1 MSRSRTE
8 LSYLAEVVAP
18 RDLEASIASA
28 RGMFGALAGES
39 ISLEIATG
47 AAGGPRWYVRS
58 ATEAGLERALT
69 QLRAAYPQAR
79 AERIAPERAD
89 LDPVRVLGAEQA
101 AVVELRPSTG
111 NILSLRSDWRNEPS
125 PLTGVLARAAPRGD
139 ERVVCRLT
147 LGPAPAGA
155 AGRLHRRAA
164 PAGAPR
170 REPAGDPGPSALP
183 LVGALAIAAGGL
195 QGWQWYAAGEWL
207 LLLAGGACV
216 FVGLPLAGALAMRM
230 LRSPE
235 PLPPRVVEQKLGSPL
250 VSASLEVHAIGW
262 HDSGPERLRLLARE
276 TAAAYGAYD
285 AAGGGLRPAAP
296 RAPRRRPDRKLP
308 LLLNTAELAG
318 LWHLPDQA
326 GAPAG
331 IRRTTA
337 QRLPPAPGHAA
348 RGARVGASDADGTDA
363 PVHLPAPLLHR
374 NQLIVAKTR
383 RGKSTLLRHLAARVM
398 EGAAGGS
405 DETALVVVDPHQD
418 LAEAVLDAVPPELA
432 DRTTYLDFA
441 NLERPVGLNLLD
453 VALFPDRDRTT
464 EHIVTMMNRL
474 WPANWGPR
482 MEGALR
488 ASLLALLDANRH
500 YEREAQFTLLD
511 VAPMLTDRELR
522 ERVLDQVQDPAV
534 RAWWRDN
541 YDRAGRVLQQQ
552 TANPVTSK
560 IGRFTV
566 TEASRLVFG
575 QARSTF
581 DPRAIVRDGGVLV
594 VNTAVGALGEGAASL
609 VGATL
614 LNLLGLLIEE
624 QVALPPERRRKV
636 IGLIDESSTLGAVDY
651 TRMLSELGKYG
662 ASFVLVTQ
670 SLAKLD
676 AIDRNLAPTIFANS
690 DGLTV
695 FGVSAEDARRLTP
708 ELGGGIEVPDLVS
721 LDDFTCYARWW
732 DGRARPPAFSF
743 RVDPPPATVPGR
755 ARAIAARSAARVGRP
770 REQVVEEITRALW
783 ERSPSRSSDRRE
795 RKSREEVAE
804 AGPGSAAGAGAA
816 DTTPTS
822 TADQRESPRTPRQP
836 LRGNDH
842 RGHHHQGRH
851 A

>member
-1 MSRSRTE
+1 MPQAAESSH
-8 LSYLAEVVAP
+8 LAEIVPP
-18 RDLEASIASA
+18 RDLDGGIASA
-28 RGMFGALAGES
+28 RGMLGALAGERLT
-39 ISLEIATG
+39 LEIAMG
-47 AAGGPRWYVRS
+47 PAGPRWYVRGGS
-58 ATEAGLERALT
+58 GEGLERALA

-79 AERIAPERAD
+79 AEPVPAERSD
-89 LDPVRVLGAEQA
+89 LDPVRLLGAERS
-101 AVVELRPSTG
+101 AVVELRPS
-111 NILSLRSDWRNEPS
+111 SRDVPALRSDWRGEPS
-125 PLTGVLARAAPRGD
+125 PLTGVLARAAPEGD
-139 ERVVCRLT
+139 ERVVCRLAI
-147 LGPAPAGA
+147 GPAPRGA
-155 AGRLHRRAA
+155 AGRIERRAERPGRA
-164 PAGAPR
+164 QRDSAGP
-170 REPAGDPGPSALP
+170 PGPSPVPIAA
-183 LVGALAIAAGGL
+183 ALAVAVAGL
-195 QGWQWYAAGEWL
+195 QGWQWYSAGEWL
-207 LLLAGGACV
+207 PLLAGAACL
-216 FVGLPLAGALAMRM
+216 FVALPLAGAIAMRL

-235 PLPPRVVEQKLGSPL
+235 PLPPRVVEQKLASPL
-250 VSASLEVHAIGW
+250 LQARLEVHAIGGRGSEP
-262 HDSGPERLRLLARE
+262 DRLRLLASE
-276 TAAAYGAYD
+276 TARAYGAYD
-285 AAGGGLRPAAP
+285 AGGGGLRPSAP
-296 RAPRRRPDRKLP
+296 RPPRRRPERKLP

-326 GAPAG
+326 GAPGG

-337 QRLPPAPGHAA
+337 RRLPPAPGHGA
-348 RGARVGASDADGTDA
+348 RGARVGVSDADGRAA

-398 EGAAGGS
+398 EDVARGPDG
-405 DETALVVVDPHQD
+405 TALVVVDPHQD
-418 LAEAVLDAVPPELA
+418 LAEAVLDAVPPELSG
-432 DRTTYLDFA
+432 RTTYLDFA

-488 ASLLALLDANRH
+488 ASLLALLDANRR
-500 YEREAQFTLLD
+500 YPREAQFTLLD
-511 VAPMLTDRELR
+511 VAPMLTDRDLR
-522 ERVLDQVQDPAV
+522 ERVLGESQDPAV

-541 YDRAGRVLQQQ
+541 YDRVGRVLQQQ
-552 TANPVTSK
+552 TATPVTSK

-594 VNTAVGALGEGAASL
+594 VNTATGALGEGASSL

-614 LNLLGLLIEE
+614 LNLLGLLVEE

-676 AIDRNLAPTIFANS
+676 AIDRHLAPTIFANT

-732 DGRARPPAFSF
+732 DGSTRPPAFSF
-743 RVDPPPATVPGR
+743 RVDPPPAAVPGR
-755 ARAIAARSAARVGRP
+755 ARAIAGRSAARVGRP
-770 REQVVEEITRALW
+770 RDEVVREITRVLL
-783 ERSPSRSSDRRE
+783 ERSPSQAVGRRE
-795 RKSREEVAE
+795 RKAHEELAEEDQGVAGGADDVPADPTGRDERREDPGTAGLSR
-804 AGPGSAAGAGAA
+804 
-816 DTTPTS
+816 
-822 TADQRESPRTPRQP
+822 
-836 LRGNDH
+836 RGNGQ
-842 RGHHHQGRH
+842 RGRRHGGRR